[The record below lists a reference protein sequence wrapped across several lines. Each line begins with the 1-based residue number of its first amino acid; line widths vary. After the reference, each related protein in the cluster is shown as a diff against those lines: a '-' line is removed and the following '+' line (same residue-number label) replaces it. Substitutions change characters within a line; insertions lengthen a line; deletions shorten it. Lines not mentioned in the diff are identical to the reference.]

1 MHEFSQFTYV
11 NTESDGFLY
20 MPLFRCGATC
30 KLIYRNK
37 KLSYTK
43 IVSDK
48 GYAVSFE
55 KIKPSGTRLKSR
67 NVKLKGQRLYEG
79 SRWIFLIF

>member
-20 MPLFRCGATC
+20 MPLFRSGATC

-43 IVSDK
+43 
-48 GYAVSFE
+48 AMQCLLE
-55 KIKPSGTRLKSR
+55 K
-67 NVKLKGQRLYEG
+67 KLKQVAPDLNLGM
-79 SRWIFLIF
+79 